1 VFRLKSFERLCLS
14 LLSVFLPALATGET
28 AVKPADTILVHAH
41 IYTVDTKHPWAE
53 ALAIRDGRLIAVG
66 SNREIRTYLGPS
78 TQAIDAKGGMVLPG
92 FTDCHVH
99 FMDGSTDLQEV
110 NLEDVKS
117 IAEVQKKIKEYAAAH
132 PDEPWVLGRGW
143 AYQLFPPNG
152 LPDKKYLDEVVRDRP
167 AYMES
172 FDGHSWWAN
181 SKALAAAKIGKDTPD
196 PKGGSFVRD
205 PATGDPTGAVTEDAA
220 DALIRK
226 TIPLASRE
234 TRLQLLRGGIKLAN
248 QSGLVRVHVL
258 GGVNAGRDDLQN
270 VDLLEELRR
279 AGELTLRFYLAYRLD
294 PPEVTEKQL
303 KEAVAAKE
311 RYHDDWIAAGGAK
324 IFLDGVIETNTA
336 AMLAPYS
343 NNPAM
348 SGDLLWEPAAYK
360 RYVSE
365 LDKRGIQ
372 VFTHAIGDRAIRLAL
387 DAYENAAESNGTTD
401 LRHRIEHI
409 EDPAAAD
416 IPRFGKLGVIASMQP
431 LHAYPDEDTLGIW
444 SVNVGPERAQRGWPL
459 QSIQKAGGVLA
470 FGSDWP
476 IVTLSPW
483 PGLQNAVTR
492 QTTDGKPA
500 GGWLP
505 SERVTL
511 ADALKGYTLNAAFA
525 GHREKDEG
533 SLEVGKLADFIVI
546 SQDIFK
552 VAPSKIS
559 DTQVLLT
566 VVGGRVAYKSESFR

>member
-1 VFRLKSFERLCLS
+1 VLRVKGFDWVWLVILSS
-14 LLSVFLPALATGET
+14 LLTFHARGET
-28 AVKPADTILVHAH
+28 HAKPADAVLVNAH
-41 IYTVDTKHPWAE
+41 VYTVDIKQPWAE
-53 ALAIRDGRLIAVG
+53 ALAIRDGRLVAVG
-66 SNREIRTYLGPS
+66 SNAEIKHYQGPS
-78 TQAIDAKGGMVLPG
+78 TKVMNGRGHLVLPA

-110 NLEDVKS
+110 DLEGIKS
-117 IAEVQKKIKEYAAAH
+117 ISELQAKVKEYAVAH
-132 PDEPWVLGRGW
+132 PNEPWILGRGW

-152 LPDKKYLDEVVRDRP
+152 LPDKKYLDEAVPDRP

-181 SKALAAAKIGKDTPD
+181 SKALAAAHITRDSYD

-205 PATGDPTGAVTEDAA
+205 PAGEPTGAIKEDAA
-220 DALIRK
+220 DAVVRRA
-226 TIPLASRE
+226 IPVADRQ

-248 QSGLVRVHVL
+248 QVGVARVHVL

-279 AGELTLRFYLAYRLD
+279 NGELTVRFYLAYRLD
-294 PPEVTEKQL
+294 PPEMTDRQL
-303 KEAVAAKE
+303 KEVVSAKQ
-311 RYHDDWIAAGGAK
+311 RYNDDWIAAGGAK

-343 NNPAM
+343 NDASI
-348 SGDLLWEPAAYK
+348 SGELLWEPDAYK
-360 RYVSE
+360 RYVAE
-365 LDKRGIQ
+365 LDKEGIQ

-387 DAYENAAESNGTTD
+387 DAYENAAQTNRTSD
-401 LRHRIEHI
+401 ARHRIEHI
-409 EDPAAAD
+409 EDPSAED

-444 SVNVGPERAQRGWPL
+444 SGNVGPERATRAWPW
-459 QSIQKAGGVLA
+459 QSIQKGGGILA

-492 QTTDGKPA
+492 QTSDGNPV
-500 GGWLP
+500 GGWIP
-505 SERVTL
+505 SERVSL
-511 ADALKGYTLNAAFA
+511 PDAIKGYTLNAAYA

-533 SLEVGKLADFIVI
+533 SLQAGKLADFIVV
-546 SQDIFK
+546 SQDLFK
-552 VAPSKIS
+552 IEPSLIGK
-559 DTQVLLT
+559 TEVLLT
-566 VVGGRVAYKSESFR
+566 VVGGRVAYQSEKF